1 MRPPG
6 AAIMAALSVTLRVV
20 RDEHGSLSAVL
31 RCLVLMLSEARRRGR
46 LPDVAVLRAM
56 LFYLDEFSE
65 RVHHAKESELL
76 FPAIR
81 RRSSEAAH
89 ILDRLDHD
97 HACSR
102 DAVRELE
109 HALLG
114 VEMMHG
120 VREGSARFD
129 RFEQGLHDYI
139 ARTLEHLELEE
150 AEVLPLAERV
160 LTPADWS
167 ALDAAFQAHR
177 DPLASGEPAP
187 AYQPLYHRIRA
198 ALDDPI
204 RLGSAMEAL
213 RRSYRSPT
221 DGSASGS

>member
-1 MRPPG
+1 
-6 AAIMAALSVTLRVV
+6 MASVPVTLRVV

-31 RCLVLMLSEARRRGR
+31 RCLVLMLSEARRRSR
-46 LPDVAVLRAM
+46 LPDVALLRAM

-81 RRSSEAAH
+81 RRSAEAAD

-114 VEMMHG
+114 VEMMSG
-120 VREGSARFD
+120 VMEGSARFD

-150 AEVLPLAERV
+150 ADVLPLAERV
-160 LTPADWS
+160 LVPADWS

-177 DPLASGEPAP
+177 DPLGSDEPAP

-213 RRSYRSPT
+213 RRSYRPPR
-221 DGSASGS
+221 DGSPPGR

>member
-1 MRPPG
+1 
-6 AAIMAALSVTLRVV
+6 MASLPVTLRVV

-31 RCLVLMLSEARRRGR
+31 RCLVLMLSEARRRSR
-46 LPDVAVLRAM
+46 LPDLAAMRAM

-81 RRSSEAAH
+81 RRSGEAAD

-114 VEMMHG
+114 VEMMGG
-120 VREGSARFD
+120 VSEGGVRFD
-129 RFEQGLHDYI
+129 RFEHGLHDYI

-150 AEVLPLAERV
+150 AAVLPLAERV
-160 LTPADWS
+160 LSPADWT
-167 ALDAAFQAHR
+167 ALDAAFEAHR
-177 DPLASGEPAP
+177 DPLGGDDPTP
-187 AYQPLYHRIRA
+187 AYQPLYHRIRI
-198 ALDDPI
+198 ALDDRI

-213 RRSYRSPT
+213 RRSYRSPSVKGT
-221 DGSASGS
+221 DGA